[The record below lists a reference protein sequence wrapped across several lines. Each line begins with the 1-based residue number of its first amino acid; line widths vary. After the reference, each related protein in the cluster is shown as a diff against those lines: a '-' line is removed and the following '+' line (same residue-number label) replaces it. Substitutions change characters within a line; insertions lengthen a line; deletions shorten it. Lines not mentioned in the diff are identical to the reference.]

1 MHGPYPLLPL
11 TNCKMPTVQY
21 QIQPHHVRETKKN
34 EMEKWTQCELCFF
47 ARLMWS
53 NSVNPNFDSK
63 SLQTLLIVHVT
74 GGIHKLFYKLIIQ
87 WSCLQDKVYQETN
100 KLTTINWYYI
110 DLYVTYEKNCY
121 VLPYL
126 LLMSKVQRYL
136 IYSNWILFKSA
147 IYCTEFPWVGFWCLI
162 ATTCFWIK
170 RIKPKGRWR
179 KNAMNRYFEIVL
191 SSILMNDLS

>member
-100 KLTTINWYYI
+100 NYNQLVSYWSICNLWEKLLCATLFIINVKSAKVSNLQQLGI
-110 DLYVTYEKNCY
+110 IQKCHLLYRISLSRFLVFNCHD
-121 VLPYL
+121 L
-126 LLMSKVQRYL
+126 LL
-136 IYSNWILFKSA
+136 N
-147 IYCTEFPWVGFWCLI
+147 
-162 ATTCFWIK
+162 
-170 RIKPKGRWR
+170 
-179 KNAMNRYFEIVL
+179 
-191 SSILMNDLS
+191 

>member
-63 SLQTLLIVHVT
+63 SLQTLLIVHATV
-74 GGIHKLFYKLIIQ
+74 GIYKLFYKLLMK
-87 WSCLQDKVYQETN
+87 WRCLQLHEYSYFNFRFLGVVGHHEQE
-100 KLTTINWYYI
+100 LPI
-110 DLYVTYEKNCY
+110 EKMD
-121 VLPYL
+121 V
-126 LLMSKVQRYL
+126 SSSGE
-136 IYSNWILFKSA
+136 I
-147 IYCTEFPWVGFWCLI
+147 I
-162 ATTCFWIK
+162 ASISHD
-170 RIKPKGRWR
+170 
-179 KNAMNRYFEIVL
+179 NR
-191 SSILMNDLS
+191 